1 MQPGEYRLSS
11 EYFVEKALT
20 KKPHRKRWQIFLF
33 YILLIALV
41 LLMQRYED
49 IQLII
54 YRQERKIKL
63 KIHFGFIV
71 NAILILRTQYE
82 IDYSRR
88 FYVNAMIPRK
98 VYFLHLGLWQQRKIV
113 WFYKFTTSLCSK
125 LTIKTLRLVY
135 QGFKKS
141 IIATSLYLQLLDRFG
156 RISILQSSMW
166 RKVSSNTV
174 DGNVPKF
181 RKS

>member
-1 MQPGEYRLSS
+1 
-11 EYFVEKALT
+11 
-20 KKPHRKRWQIFLF
+20 
-33 YILLIALV
+33 
-41 LLMQRYED
+41 MQRYKD

-82 IDYSRR
+82 IHKSRR
-88 FYVNAMIPRK
+88 FYV
-98 VYFLHLGLWQQRKIV
+98 YFVHLGFCQQRKIV

-141 IIATSLYLQLLDRFG
+141 IIATSLYLQLLDRFW